1 MNKYQEALKGLVET
15 VRNNGCSFVGDCL
28 KNGEC
33 KYNDAKLMCDDY
45 VRFKTLQELVEKA
58 TPKKAFAVKGWDNL
72 FTCPS
77 CDDNFFKG
85 NFYPTKYCPY
95 CGQAID
101 WSKEDDC

>member
-1 MNKYQEALKGLVET
+1 MNKYKEALKGLVET

-58 TPKKAFAVKGWDNL
+58 TPKKPIEYPSFASGYK
-72 FTCPS
+72 CPNCENNIVLHGS
-77 CDDNFFKG
+77 HKIC
-85 NFYPTKYCPY
+85 PTPCCSW
-95 CGQAID
+95 CGQELD
-101 WSKEDDC
+101 WSE